1 MVLSV
6 FHVFVGSLYVFL
18 GEISTRIL
26 DYLKN
31 LVIFIFIIKILEVGF
46 GARSCCT
53 RASQVAL
60 VVKNWPANAGDVRD
74 VCSISGLGRSPG
86 GGHGNPFQ

>member
-1 MVLSV
+1 MNLWALFMSSLEKSLL
-6 FHVFVGSLYVFL
+6 GSL
-18 GEISTRIL
+18 TH
-26 DYLKN
+26 LKN
-31 LVIFIFIIKILEVGF
+31 LVICIFIIKILEVGF

-74 VCSISGLGRSPG
+74 VCSISGSGRSPG